1 MAIMCNKHVWN
12 LCNSSRIA
20 VAVVFL
26 LILDGVGVPVAVGS
40 STTVVPV
47 VADYIVPIM
56 GLSAILAVGNSVCR
70 SRRQQLGTL
79 SSVPQCHQ
87 RCWPWHSSWLDPPE
101 RSDEAHKA
109 AIQSLIE
116 REILCGEGQQ
126 RRCIQIFVVW
136 MGRPTAAWLQSVHLQ
151 SLMVFDVS
159 KF

>member
-1 MAIMCNKHVWN
+1 MVQCDSLSILYEQLDGNNVWN

-79 SSVPQCHQ
+79 SSVPQCPSATRGAGLGIHLGWTHWRDQ
-87 RCWPWHSSWLDPPE
+87 TKPTKLLSSP
-101 RSDEAHKA
+101 
-109 AIQSLIE
+109 
-116 REILCGEGQQ
+116 
-126 RRCIQIFVVW
+126 
-136 MGRPTAAWLQSVHLQ
+136 
-151 SLMVFDVS
+151 
-159 KF
+159 